1 MSYSIFR
8 VQGIKTLS
16 DLRGLGKHNSERVSE
31 TNLDIDKER
40 SKDNIELIE
49 CNSYLNK
56 FNDITAK
63 MKEEHNE
70 RMKTIRK
77 DRVKSFEN
85 AIDSA
90 HNDVACEFLFS
101 SDEVFFKDMSR
112 EQVESWA
119 KDSLEFVAKDIGITK
134 DKIIHAS
141 VHMDEKTP
149 HLHVVAVP
157 LVKAYDGRRKQE
169 VLQINR
175 KHFIKTREDLSKLQ
189 DIYHQR
195 MNEKG
200 HKLERGDTKNARH
213 ERVLEFKEKTN
224 YYEKELE
231 KIQTETKEQSRTIV
245 TLENVKADLNRSIY
259 NKELDLKSLGQA
271 EEKIKS
277 LDEIEFKEKGGVLRS
292 KSVELAPEDFQHIK
306 ALAQSSETLKRENE
320 DLKSQNRSLEN
331 ENESLK
337 VTNRDLREELHE
349 TEKEKNWYKKHFER
363 LQKLFDK
370 AKDFYQELGQ
380 LKSFE
385 RVIGIAKYKVNQV
398 IGRYDSQMRYS
409 TNDMPENEKVGY
421 RHQAELIKE
430 RRASKRKSKER
441 EQGPER

>member
-1 MSYSIFR
+1 VSYSIFR

-49 CNSYLNK
+49 CDSYLKK
-56 FNDITAK
+56 FSDITVE

-70 RMKTIRK
+70 RMKTVRK
-77 DRVKSFEN
+77 DRVKSFES
-85 AIDSA
+85 AINSA

-101 SDEVFFKDMSR
+101 SDEEFFKDMTR

-119 KDSLEFVAKDIGITK
+119 KDSLEFVERDIGITK

-157 LVKAYDGRRKQE
+157 LVNAYDGRRKQD

-175 KHFIKTREDLSKLQ
+175 KKFIKTREDLSKLQ
-189 DIYHQR
+189 DTYHQR

-224 YYEKELE
+224 YHEQEL
-231 KIQTETKEQSRTIV
+231 KKVQTEAKERSREVI
-245 TLENVKADLNRSIY
+245 TLDNVKADLDRAIY
-259 NKELDLKSLGQA
+259 NKELDLKDL
-271 EEKIKS
+271 EKSMEKVKE
-277 LDEIEFKEKGGVLRS
+277 LDKIEVKEKGGLLRS
-292 KSVELAPEDFQHIK
+292 KSVELAPEDFEHLRT
-306 ALAQSSETLKRENE
+306 LAQSSENLR
-320 DLKSQNRSLEN
+320 R

-337 VTNRDLREELHE
+337 SRNSSLNNENASLKMTNRDLRENLHE
-349 TEKEKNWYKKHFER
+349 AEKEKTWYKNQFER

-370 AKDFYQELGQ
+370 VKGFYKEHDK
-380 LKSFE
+380 LKTFE
-385 RVIGIAKYKVNQV
+385 HVVGIAKYKVNQV
-398 IGRYDSQMRYS
+398 IGRYNSQMRYP
-409 TNDMPENEKVGY
+409 TNDMTEGEKEGY
-421 RHQAELIKE
+421 RHQAQLVKE
-430 RRASKRKSKER
+430 RASQRKSRER
-441 EQGPER
+441 DYGPEM

>member
-1 MSYSIFR
+1 VSYSIFR

-49 CNSYLNK
+49 CDSYLKK
-56 FNDITAK
+56 FNDITAE

-70 RMKTIRK
+70 RMKTVRK
-77 DRVKSFEN
+77 DRVKSFES
-85 AIDSA
+85 AINSA

-101 SDEVFFKDMSR
+101 SDEAFFKDMTR

-175 KHFIKTREDLSKLQ
+175 KQFIKTREDLSKLQ
-189 DIYHQR
+189 DTYHQR

-200 HKLERGDTKNARH
+200 YKLERGDTKNAKH

-224 YYEKELE
+224 YHEQEL
-231 KIQTETKEQSRTIV
+231 KKAKEQSKGMISTV
-245 TLENVKADLNRSIY
+245 VSLQNTEADLNRSIY
-259 NKELDLKSLGQA
+259 NKQLDLENLGHSMEKVKELD
-271 EEKIKS
+271 KI
-277 LDEIEFKEKGGVLRS
+277 EVKEKGGLLRS
-292 KSVELAPEDFQHIK
+292 KSVELAPEDFQQIK
-306 ALAQSSETLKRENE
+306 ALAQSSETLKRENKS
-320 DLKSQNRSLEN
+320 LKSQNRSLEN

-337 VTNRDLREELHE
+337 VTNRDLREKLHQ

-398 IGRYDSQMRYS
+398 IGKYDSQMRYS
-409 TNDMPENEKVGY
+409 TNDMTENEKVGY
-421 RHQAELIKE
+421 RHQAELVKE
-430 RRASKRKSKER
+430 RRASKRKNKER

>member
-1 MSYSIFR
+1 VSYSIFR

-16 DLRGLGKHNSERVSE
+16 DLRGLGKHNVERVSE

-40 SKDNIELIE
+40 SRENIELIE
-49 CNSYLNK
+49 CDSYLKK
-56 FNDITAK
+56 FNDITVE

-70 RMKTIRK
+70 RMKAVRK
-77 DRVKSFEN
+77 DRIKSFES
-85 AIDSA
+85 AINSA

-101 SDEVFFKDMSR
+101 SDEEFFKEMSK

-119 KDSLEFVAKDIGITK
+119 RDSLEFVAKDIGITK

-175 KHFIKTREDLSKLQ
+175 KQFIKTREDLSKLQ
-189 DIYHQR
+189 DTYHQR

-200 HKLERGDTKNARH
+200 YKLERGDTKNARH
-213 ERVLEFKEKTN
+213 ERVLEFKERTN
-224 YYEKELE
+224 YHEQEL
-231 KIQTETKEQSRTIV
+231 KKSKEQSKGMISTV
-245 TLENVKADLNRSIY
+245 VSLQNKEADLNRSIY
-259 NKELDLKSLGQA
+259 NKQLDLENLGRSM
-271 EEKIKS
+271 EKIKE
-277 LDEIEFKEKGGVLRS
+277 LDKIEVKEKGGLLRS

-320 DLKSQNRSLEN
+320 SLKSQNRSLEN

-337 VTNRDLREELHE
+337 VTNRDLREELHQ
-349 TEKEKNWYKKHFER
+349 TEKEKNRYKKHFER

-370 AKDFYQELGQ
+370 VKDFYRENNN
-380 LKSFE
+380 LKAIE
-385 RVIGIAKYKVNQV
+385 HVIGVAKYRVNQV
-398 IGRYDSQMRYS
+398 IGKYDSQMRYS
-409 TNDMPENEKVGY
+409 TDDMTEDQKVGY
-421 RHQAELIKE
+421 RHQAELVKE
-430 RRASKRKSKER
+430 RRATKRKSR
-441 EQGPER
+441 EQEGPER

>member
-49 CNSYLNK
+49 CSSYLNK

-85 AIDSA
+85 AINSA

-101 SDEVFFKDMSR
+101 SDEVFFKDMTR
-112 EQVESWA
+112 EQIESWA

-195 MNEKG
+195 MNE
-200 HKLERGDTKNARH
+200 
-213 ERVLEFKEKTN
+213 
-224 YYEKELE
+224 
-231 KIQTETKEQSRTIV
+231 
-245 TLENVKADLNRSIY
+245 
-259 NKELDLKSLGQA
+259 
-271 EEKIKS
+271 
-277 LDEIEFKEKGGVLRS
+277 
-292 KSVELAPEDFQHIK
+292 
-306 ALAQSSETLKRENE
+306 
-320 DLKSQNRSLEN
+320 
-331 ENESLK
+331 
-337 VTNRDLREELHE
+337 
-349 TEKEKNWYKKHFER
+349 
-363 LQKLFDK
+363 
-370 AKDFYQELGQ
+370 
-380 LKSFE
+380 
-385 RVIGIAKYKVNQV
+385 
-398 IGRYDSQMRYS
+398 
-409 TNDMPENEKVGY
+409 
-421 RHQAELIKE
+421 
-430 RRASKRKSKER
+430 
-441 EQGPER
+441 